1 MNISRIPFDRI
12 PQLSRADVA
21 YATGNEALRPF
32 YEYPPELAQF
42 AQAMA
47 RRRQFPFYRSELVDA
62 LRTQYRDL
70 PPMPAVQHQVELLGL
85 PNTFTV
91 ATAHQPCLLTG
102 PLYVVYKIINVIRL
116 ATQLAQAY
124 PDYHFVPVFV
134 SGSED
139 HDFEEINRVRLFGK
153 TLEWHSGRRGAV
165 GAMPAYTLQPLLT
178 ELQQLLGEA
187 GAEAFEQIRL
197 AYSAHDTYGKAALD
211 LLHRFFGAYGL
222 VVLDA
227 SVPALKRLF
236 VPAMERELL
245 QRPSQK
251 LVGETQQGLEA
262 IGFSPQAHARHIN
275 LFYLQEGLRE
285 RIVKEDNHFKVL
297 NTDLHFSEAEI
308 LAELHA
314 HPERFSPNVVMRP
327 LYQETIL
334 PNLAYTGGGGE
345 IAYWLERKSQFA
357 YFGVHYPMLVRRSSV
372 WWLDEAGRKRMAKL
386 GIPPAQW
393 FEDVETL
400 VKQYVAAHAAHEIDL
415 AAERAQIASVF
426 GQVLNK
432 AVAVD
437 PTLEKAVL
445 AEQARQLN
453 ALESLEAKIL
463 RAEKQKQDTA
473 LQQLRNIKEKY
484 FPGNGLQE
492 RHDNFLPLYLRHG
505 RAWFDTLLEHL
516 DPLTPGFIIM
526 EE

>member
-12 PQLSRADVA
+12 PQLSRIDVA

-32 YEYPPELAQF
+32 YEYQPDLKQF
-42 AQAMA
+42 ARVIA
-47 RRRQFPFYRSELVDA
+47 RRRQFPFYRSELVEA
-62 LRTQYRDL
+62 LRTQYSNL
-70 PPMPAVQHQVELLGL
+70 PPIPEVQRQVELLSL
-85 PNTFTV
+85 PDTFTI

-102 PLYVVYKIINVIRL
+102 PLYVVYKIVNVIRL
-116 ATQLAQAY
+116 AAQLAQAY
-124 PDYHFVPVFV
+124 PHCHFVPIFV

-139 HDFEEINRVRLFGK
+139 HDFEEINKVRLFGK
-153 TLEWHSGRRGAV
+153 TLEWHSGWRGAV
-165 GAMPAYTLQPLLT
+165 GAMPAYTLQPLLE
-178 ELQQLLGEA
+178 ELRLVLGEA
-187 GAEAFEQIRL
+187 GDNAFEQIRL

-236 VPAMERELL
+236 VPAIERELL

-251 LVGETQQGLEA
+251 LVSQAQQSLQA
-262 IGFSPQAHARHIN
+262 IGFSPQAHARDIN

-285 RIVKEDNHFKVL
+285 RIVREGNQFKVL
-297 NTDLHFSEAEI
+297 NTDLCFNEAQI

-357 YFGVHYPMLVRRSSV
+357 YFGVHYPMLVRRSSA
-372 WWLDEAGRKRMAKL
+372 WWLDEGGRKRMAKL
-386 GIPPAQW
+386 GIRPEQL

-400 VKQYVAAHAAHEIDL
+400 VKQYVAANTTYEIDL
-415 AAERAQIASVF
+415 AAERAQIISVF
-426 GQVLNK
+426 EQVLSK
-432 AVAVD
+432 AAAVD

-445 AEQARQLN
+445 AEQTRQLN
-453 ALESLEAKIL
+453 ALEALEAKIL

-473 LQQLRNIKEKY
+473 LQQLRNLKEKY

-505 RAWFDTLLEHL
+505 HTFFDTLLEYL
-516 DPLTPGFIIM
+516 DPLTPSFVVI